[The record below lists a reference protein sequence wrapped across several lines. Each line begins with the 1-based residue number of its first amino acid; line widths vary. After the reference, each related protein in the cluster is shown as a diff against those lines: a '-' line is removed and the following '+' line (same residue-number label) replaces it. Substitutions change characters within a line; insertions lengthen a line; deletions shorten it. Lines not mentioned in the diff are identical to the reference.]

1 MKPPAPS
8 NEHTDQSDLGRRSLV
23 GQFGAAAATVMA
35 VGVAATGGAAL
46 TSQPAAAQ
54 AVTDIDILN
63 FALNL
68 EYLEGEYYIRGF
80 LGRGLDPADVGDPN
94 GVGNAGFVL
103 GGSAV
108 PFKTEAVAGVLQR
121 ITIDEVDHI
130 RFLRRVLGNAAVAR
144 PNIDLLNSF
153 NAVAVAAGLI
163 PAGTQFNPFADEVSF
178 MVGALS
184 LTDVGVTAYAGAA
197 RLLQSK
203 DNLDAAASIL
213 AAEAYH
219 AGSLRTL
226 LAIFGQQDRFNAI
239 SAVRARLGGGKEQ
252 GLSIPNVRYN
262 IAPVDGDGLV
272 YRRTAAEVLGVVYN
286 GRPTGGGFLPNQA
299 NGTIR

>member
-1 MKPPAPS
+1 MHDEIAADH
-8 NEHTDQSDLGRRSLV
+8 NHVERRSLI
-23 GQFGAAAATVMA
+23 GQFGAAAVTVLA
-35 VGVAATGGAAL
+35 AGAAATGAAVVG
-46 TSQPAAAQ
+46 SAPAAAQ
-54 AVTDIDILN
+54 GVTDADILN

-103 GGSAV
+103 GGTAV
-108 PFKTEAVAGVLQR
+108 PFQTAVVAGVIQR
-121 ITIDEVDHI
+121 ITVDEVDHI
-130 RFLRRVLGNAAVAR
+130 RFIRRVLGNAAVAR

-163 PAGTQFNPFADEVSF
+163 PAGTQFNPFLNETNF
-178 MVGALS
+178 LIGALS

-226 LAIFGQQDRFNAI
+226 LSTVGQQGVFNAI
-239 SAVRARLGGGKEQ
+239 SAVRARLGNGKEA
-252 GLSIPNVRYN
+252 GLSIPNFNYN
-262 IAPVDGDGLV
+262 IAPVDSDGLV
-272 YRRTAAEVLGVVYN
+272 YRRTAAEVLGIVYN
-286 GRPTGGGFLPNQA
+286 GVPNGGGFFPDRA

>member
-1 MKPPAPS
+1 MHDEIAADH
-8 NEHTDQSDLGRRSLV
+8 NHVERRSLI
-23 GQFGAAAATVMA
+23 GQFGAAAVTVLA
-35 VGVAATGGAAL
+35 AGAAATGAAVVG
-46 TSQPAAAQ
+46 SAPAAAQ
-54 AVTDIDILN
+54 GVTDADILN

-103 GGSAV
+103 GGTAV
-108 PFKTEAVAGVLQR
+108 PFQTAVVAGAIQR
-121 ITIDEVDHI
+121 ITVDEVDHI
-130 RFLRRVLGNAAVAR
+130 RFIRRVLGNAAVAR

-163 PAGTQFNPFADEVSF
+163 PAGTQFNPFLNETNF
-178 MVGALS
+178 LIGALS

-226 LAIFGQQDRFNAI
+226 LSAVGQQGVFNAI
-239 SAVRARLGGGKEQ
+239 SAVRARLGNGKEA
-252 GLSIPNVRYN
+252 GLSIPNFNYN
-262 IAPVDGDGLV
+262 IAPVDSDGLV
-272 YRRTAAEVLGVVYN
+272 YRRTAAEVLGIVYN
-286 GRPTGGGFLPNQA
+286 GVPNGGGFFPDRA